1 MKLLDRYMDF
11 ASRGSRMREAT
22 AAVALAWAI
31 CFVILLAIFIPLA
44 MFGVVSYALARWALA
59 VCALGSGIGALWELR
74 TILRG
79 KP

>member
-1 MKLLDRYMDF
+1 MKLLDRYMDY
-11 ASRGSRMREAT
+11 AVRGGKLRAAT
-22 AAVALAWAI
+22 AVVTLAWAI
-31 CFVILLAIFIPLA
+31 CFVTLLAIFIPLA

-74 TILRG
+74 TILRD

>member
-11 ASRGSRMREAT
+11 ASRGSRMRGAT

-31 CFVILLAIFIPLA
+31 CLVTLLAIFIPLA
-44 MFGVVSYALARWALA
+44 MFGVVSYASARWALA

-74 TILRG
+74 AILRD